1 MPSISTVKT
10 LGDLRRARAASAEA
24 FPRRSVKNEVRD
36 NLIAKLRS
44 GETLFPG
51 IIGYD
56 ETVIPQL
63 VNAILSR
70 HNFILLGLRGQAKS
84 RILRALVALLDEHL
98 PVVAGCEI
106 HDDPMEPLCSACRM
120 RIAAEGDDTN
130 IAWLPRE
137 ARYVEKL
144 ATPDVTIADMLGD
157 VDPIKA
163 ARSGLQLSDELTI
176 HYGLVPRANRG
187 IFGINEL
194 PDLAGKIQVGL
205 FNILQEGDIQIKGY
219 PVRLPLDL
227 LMVFTAN
234 PEDYTA
240 RGKIITPLKDRIGS
254 EIRTHYPAT
263 RQHAMEITAQEAWLN
278 RGKGGRRIEVPVY
291 VREVVEEIAFQARA
305 DRKIDRRSG
314 VSQRL
319 AITCLENVLSNA
331 ERRAL
336 SSGEAQ
342 VVARVTDVYAALPSI
357 TGKFE
362 MEYEG
367 ELKGADNVARE
378 LIRSSVANVFA
389 ERFEGIDMRRVIEWF
404 DLGGSLQTSDT
415 SSAKELLAQARGVQG
430 LVELADHLQL
440 GSKPAEPVLASAVDF
455 VLEGLYAQKKIS
467 RSEDRGY
474 HAAEQTQR
482 RPTARPAERDLDEG
496 FPLPGGKKKYYN

>member
-1 MPSISTVKT
+1 
-10 LGDLRRARAASAEA
+10 
-24 FPRRSVKNEVRD
+24 
-36 NLIAKLRS
+36 
-44 GETLFPG
+44 
-51 IIGYD
+51 
-56 ETVIPQL
+56 
-63 VNAILSR
+63 
-70 HNFILLGLRGQAKS
+70 
-84 RILRALVALLDEHL
+84 
-98 PVVAGCEI
+98 
-106 HDDPMEPLCSACRM
+106 M
-120 RIAAEGDDTN
+120 RIAAEGDETTV
-130 IAWLPRE
+130 AWLPRE

-157 VDPIKA
+157 IDPIKA

-176 HYGLVPRANRG
+176 HYGLLPRANRG

-254 EIRTHYPAT
+254 EIRTHYPSN
-263 RQHAMEITAQEAWLN
+263 RQHAMEITSQEAWLD
-278 RGKGGRRIEVPVY
+278 RGKDGKRIDVPVY

-336 SSGEAQ
+336 ASGEPQ

-378 LIRSSVANVFA
+378 LIRGVGRDRVRRAVRSGRHAARHRVVRPRRIAAVSRYLVG
-389 ERFEGIDMRRVIEWF
+389 EGAARPGPRRAGAGRAGRPSPDRTEGVGTG
-404 DLGGSLQTSDT
+404 DRVCRRLR
-415 SSAKELLAQARGVQG
+415 ARGAVRAEEDQPQRRSRLSRG
-430 LVELADHLQL
+430 RAAAAAADRARGRARYGRGVSAAGREEEVLQL
-440 GSKPAEPVLASAVDF
+440 AG
-455 VLEGLYAQKKIS
+455 
-467 RSEDRGY
+467 RW
-474 HAAEQTQR
+474 
-482 RPTARPAERDLDEG
+482 
-496 FPLPGGKKKYYN
+496 